1 MAKTD
6 RVCTLGLFW
15 ALETFSSCVL
25 TSAQDG
31 FYFRGVVQHL
41 PLVVD
46 EIYVKS
52 PENDQFLGS
61 DGTLIVNK
69 NDTWRI
75 YMKEKEIAKLRQEEE
90 LFGTRFWSF
99 SGDFIARLNF
109 NNCSATQFTCADS
122 TCVPMD
128 DRCNYIT
135 SCPDYSDEADCT
147 DFILDTGYFNL
158 VADYR
163 AGHPPRLTN
172 LSVRINVDQV
182 LDMDVNSKR
191 LQLKFS
197 TELHWSDSRLRVLN
211 LQANMRDNAIR
222 PADWQQLWIPD
233 LLFASTTTHLTT
245 ASLGPSEARSEVFV
259 RRLAGPQGDNQ
270 SRLVQNYVYLG
281 ADTEIV
287 KRNSYTIR
295 FICAYDLGWYPFD
308 VQVCNVP
315 FALNTPRPSYV
326 HLHPLGAFI
335 RDTTYLNL
343 NVSHISLYTVNVSNT
358 PEMRLRIEITRDLRP
373 ILLST
378 FVPTMILSVIN
389 QYTNFLTESGLFE
402 AILSVN
408 ATILMTLTSLFIST
422 LNALPMTTYVKMI
435 EIWLFACFL
444 FPFIVI
450 TIHVLIF
457 IIGSSQPK
465 ACKYLETFG
474 KYILPIIQMMFVLI
488 YFAVGLSNVREY

>member
-1 MAKTD
+1 M
-6 RVCTLGLFW
+6 
-15 ALETFSSCVL
+15 
-25 TSAQDG
+25 
-31 FYFRGVVQHL
+31 
-41 PLVVD
+41 
-46 EIYVKS
+46 
-52 PENDQFLGS
+52 
-61 DGTLIVNK
+61 
-69 NDTWRI
+69 
-75 YMKEKEIAKLRQEEE
+75 
-90 LFGTRFWSF
+90 
-99 SGDFIARLNF
+99 
-109 NNCSATQFTCADS
+109 
-122 TCVPMD
+122 
-128 DRCNYIT
+128 
-135 SCPDYSDEADCT
+135 
-147 DFILDTGYFNL
+147 
-158 VADYR
+158 
-163 AGHPPRLTN
+163 
-172 LSVRINVDQV
+172 
-182 LDMDVNSKR
+182 
-191 LQLKFS
+191 
-197 TELHWSDSRLRVLN
+197 
-211 LQANMRDNAIR
+211 
-222 PADWQQLWIPD
+222 
-233 LLFASTTTHLTT
+233 
-245 ASLGPSEARSEVFV
+245 
-259 RRLAGPQGDNQ
+259 
-270 SRLVQNYVYLG
+270 
-281 ADTEIV
+281 
-287 KRNSYTIR
+287 
-295 FICAYDLGWYPFD
+295 
-308 VQVCNVP
+308 QVCNVP

-488 YFAVGLSNVREY
+488 YFAVGLSNVREF